1 MPHFLIKSF
10 DIKDNIVH
18 LQNPDTVR
26 HLTGALRI
34 QTGEIVKFI
43 DENKV
48 QYEAEILNFSKKEV
62 RAKVLKSAISKRELQ
77 YNLFLAQSILKTDAQ
92 NLLISNAVQLGIKGI
107 YPFISDYS
115 TVKGSIAKLKGE
127 KWQKVADEAFKQ
139 CERADLMKVFEI
151 SPLADILGKFKKEN
165 VVVFAEK
172 YDDTDILNAA
182 KTLDINEDILVI
194 IGPEGGFSEN
204 EFNFFKKEGY
214 KMVTLGNLIFK
225 APNAVTA
232 GVSNVIFA
240 LDIINRN
247 KANKERANEG

>member
-1 MPHFLIKSF
+1 M
-10 DIKDNIVH
+10 
-18 LQNPDTVR
+18 
-26 HLTGALRI
+26 
-34 QTGEIVKFI
+34 
-43 DENKV
+43 
-48 QYEAEILNFSKKEV
+48 
-62 RAKVLKSAISKRELQ
+62 
-77 YNLFLAQSILKTDAQ
+77 
-92 NLLISNAVQLGIKGI
+92 
-107 YPFISDYS
+107 
-115 TVKGSIAKLKGE
+115 
-127 KWQKVADEAFKQ
+127 
-139 CERADLMKVFEI
+139 
-151 SPLADILGKFKKEN
+151 
-165 VVVFAEK
+165 VFAEK